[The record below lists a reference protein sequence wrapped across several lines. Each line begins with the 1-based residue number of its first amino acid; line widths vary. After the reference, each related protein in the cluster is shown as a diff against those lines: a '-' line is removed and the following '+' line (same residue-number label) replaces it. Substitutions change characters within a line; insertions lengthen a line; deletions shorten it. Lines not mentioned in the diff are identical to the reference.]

1 MLSIYIYFARNS
13 SATARTTPHQSVTAL
28 PSTTG
33 DGALSAPPRTK
44 KHQSRTKSKRKL
56 RRKSGKSAS
65 VGTTA
70 TGKPLTESD
79 VGHHVAERYISGPGS
94 VLRDKKSRRDRMET
108 QNTIVQEDASHKE
121 QMQYLRMLDRHPA
134 LVLNADYQVSAVILL
149 PCKPLLHLLTIFQ
162 CVSYHVPILFSFIY
176 SQFQFAKFSP

>member
-1 MLSIYIYFARNS
+1 MYSSSNAFHIYFACTS
-13 SATARTTPHQSVTAL
+13 HATVRTIPQSVTAL
-28 PSTTG
+28 PSTNG

-56 RRKSGKSAS
+56 RRKSGKSTS

-70 TGKPLTESD
+70 SGKPLTESD

-134 LVLNADYQVSAVILL
+134 LVLNADYQVSAGCCTS
-149 PCKPLLHLLTIFQ
+149 PCKPLLHLSSIFQ
-162 CVSYHVPILFSFIY
+162 CAYYTCIIMSS
-176 SQFQFAKFSP
+176 

>member
-1 MLSIYIYFARNS
+1 MYSSSNAFHIYFACTS
-13 SATARTTPHQSVTAL
+13 HATARTIPQLVTAL
-28 PSTTG
+28 PSTNNG
-33 DGALSAPPRTK
+33 DGALSAPPRAK

-56 RRKSGKSAS
+56 RRKSGKSTS

-70 TGKPLTESD
+70 SGKPLTESD

-108 QNTIVQEDASHKE
+108 QNKIVKEDASHKE

-134 LVLNADYQVSAVILL
+134 LVLNADYQVSAGYCCTSL
-149 PCKPLLHLLTIFQ
+149 CKPLLYLSSIFQ
-162 CVSYHVPILFSFIY
+162 CVS
-176 SQFQFAKFSP
+176 